1 MSATITKI
9 EANDNVFSNPE
20 YINDRL
26 TFNYIEGA
34 RQYSTTEFFSD
45 SKNVIICKKKD
56 NNSVWIWTD
65 DDIYDDKDTIF
76 AIANTIK
83 SLNTPNL
90 EFYVKPAIAQIFSDM
105 YALTSGDLDYQV
117 KSEFS
122 LGAYKFSATK
132 LKIDDSV
139 TVQKYSKK
147 NYSELYKFYS
157 DLKDEFHW
165 SDEKLNR
172 MVNKY
177 KKLNTFLLLKK
188 GEVISVCVIC
198 DDDGDYS
205 SVRSVATKGEERNK
219 GYGTFVT
226 NIASASSVKGGSE
239 KIMLYA
245 NNANTSAISAF
256 KKAGFKLIGN
266 IHLIKS

>member
-1 MSATITKI
+1 MSAITKI
-9 EANDNVFSNPE
+9 EANDIVFSNPE

-26 TFNYIEGA
+26 VFNYIEGA
-34 RQYSTTEFFSD
+34 RQYSASEFFSD

-65 DDIYDDKDTIF
+65 DDIYDDKDAIF

-83 SLNTPNL
+83 NFNTPNL

-105 YALTSGDLDYQV
+105 YALISGDLDYQI

-122 LGAYKFSATK
+122 LGAYKFCATK
-132 LKIDDSV
+132 LKSDDSV

-147 NYSELYKFYS
+147 NYDELFKFYS

-165 SDEKLNR
+165 SDEKLCT

-177 KKLNTFLLLKK
+177 KKLNTFLLLKN

-198 DDDGDYS
+198 DDDGNYS
-205 SVRSVATKGEERNK
+205 SVRSVATKTNERNK
-219 GYGTFVT
+219 GYGTFVV
-226 NIASASSVKGGSE
+226 NIASASSEKGGSE

-245 NNANTSAISAF
+245 NNANISAISAF
-256 KKAGFKLIGN
+256 KKAGFKLVGN
-266 IHLIKS
+266 VHLIKS

>member
-1 MSATITKI
+1 MNAVITKI
-9 EANDNVFSNPE
+9 YADDIVFTNPE

-26 TFNYIEGA
+26 VFNYIEGA

-45 SKNVIICKKKD
+45 GKNVIICRKKD

-65 DDIYDDKDTIF
+65 DDIYDDKDTII

-83 SLNTPNL
+83 SFNTPNL

-105 YALTSGDLDYQV
+105 YALVSGDLDYQV

-147 NYSELYKFYS
+147 NYSDLLNFYS
-157 DLKDEFHW
+157 GLKDEFRW
-165 SDEKLNR
+165 SDEKLAN

-177 KKLNTFLLLKK
+177 KKLNTFLLLKN

-205 SVRSVATKGEERNK
+205 SIRSVATKREERNK
-219 GYGTFVT
+219 GYGTLVA
-226 NIASASSVKGGSE
+226 NIASANSEKGGYE

-245 NNANTSAISAF
+245 NNANIGAVSAF
-256 KKAGFKLIGN
+256 KKAGFKLVGN